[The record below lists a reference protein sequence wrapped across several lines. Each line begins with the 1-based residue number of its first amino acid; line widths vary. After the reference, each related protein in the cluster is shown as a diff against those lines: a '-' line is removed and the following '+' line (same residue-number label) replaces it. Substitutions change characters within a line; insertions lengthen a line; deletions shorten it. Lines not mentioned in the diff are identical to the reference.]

1 MPNSS
6 AHDVLPGSTD
16 VLIVGAAPVG
26 LALACA
32 LRSLGVD
39 TVVIDRLNEPLVH
52 TRAAAMQARTLE
64 SLATIGVDQELIARG
79 KPTPTLTVRDG
90 KHLLWTT
97 PYGQLDTPYPYIL
110 VVPQPT
116 TEAVLAERFTEMGGT
131 VHRDHTLVD
140 LHEQYPGMIA
150 TVASRSGEL
159 RAIEARYVIGCDG
172 MHSTVRQR
180 MGIAWEGSERP
191 QSFALTEVVMDW
203 HGPDEGIVF
212 FFSPEGLLV
221 VAPLTGENRY
231 RIVALESDTTPPQDL
246 AGIQRLLE
254 TRGPADAGAVVHK
267 IERTSKWR
275 VGLRLAETFGGTGPV
290 FLAGDAAHVYSPV
303 GGQGMNTGVQDAI
316 NLAWKLAAV
325 IDGSASPKLLE
336 TYTAERRPV
345 AEGLVG
351 MTAQMTDVS
360 SIIHPERLAL
370 RNHIFAAV
378 GGIPEFPG
386 WWARRLAQLEVDY
399 GGAAAEAPQPA
410 VGRRM
415 PPRPGMADGLGWSLL
430 VPADADLVAVK
441 EAAEQSRTPITVA
454 TAELPHAALVRPDGY
469 VAMTAPAADA
479 ATLPARLPG
488 WLDDPARAQG
498 ER

>member
-6 AHDVLPGSTD
+6 VNNVLPGSTD

-32 LRSLGVD
+32 LRSLGVE
-39 TVVIDRLNEPLVH
+39 TVVIDRLSEPLVH

-90 KHLLWTT
+90 KHRLWTT
-97 PYGQLDTPYPYIL
+97 PYAQLDTPYPYIL

-116 TEAVLAERFTEMGGT
+116 TEAVLAERFAEMGGT
-131 VHRDHTLVD
+131 VFRDHTLVNMWD
-140 LHEQYPGMIA
+140 QYPGMVA
-150 TVASRSGEL
+150 TVASKSGEL

-180 MGIAWEGSERP
+180 MGIAWEGTERP

-231 RIVALESDTTPPQDL
+231 RIVALESDSTPPQDL

-254 TRGPADAGAVVHK
+254 TRGPADAGAVVHT

-275 VGLRLAETFGGTGPV
+275 VGLRLAETFGETGPV

-303 GGQGMNTGVQDAI
+303 GGQGMNTGIQDSI

-345 AEGLVG
+345 ADGLVT
-351 MTAQMTDVS
+351 MTAQMTDIS
-360 SIIHPERLAL
+360 SILHPERLAL

-378 GGIPEFPG
+378 GGLPEFPS

-399 GGAAAEAPQPA
+399 GGGDPEGPQPT
-410 VGRRM
+410 VGHRM
-415 PPRPGMADGLGWSLL
+415 PPRHGMAQGLAWSLM
-430 VPADADLVAVK
+430 VPPDADVVAVK
-441 EAAEQSRTPITVA
+441 EATGQIKTPITVG
-454 TAELPHAALVRPDGY
+454 TADLPHAVLVRPDGY
-469 VAMTAPAADA
+469 VAMTAPAEDA
-479 ATLPARLPG
+479 ASLPGRLPG
-488 WLDDPARAQG
+488 WLQDPRAAQ
-498 ER
+498 RQK